1 MNMRVKGEREGFR
14 RRERKVKEN
23 DRERGHTIERGVEIV

>member
-23 DRERGHTIERGVEIV
+23 DSERGLTRERGVKIL